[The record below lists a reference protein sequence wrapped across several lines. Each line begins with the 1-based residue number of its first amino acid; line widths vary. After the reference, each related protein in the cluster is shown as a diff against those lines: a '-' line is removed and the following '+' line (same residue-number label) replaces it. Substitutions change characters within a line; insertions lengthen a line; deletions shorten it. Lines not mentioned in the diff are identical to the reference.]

1 MATKKTQGG
10 KKAGGKSAPAEEG
23 TAEKTTD
30 KAAQPKMARIY
41 IMGKEYK
48 VPEGLTIQKALE
60 YAGMRLLRG
69 CGCRG
74 GFCGACGTVY
84 RTEGDY
90 KLKVAL
96 ACQTVV
102 EDGMYLTQIPFYPG
116 NKSEYKIEDLTPTLE
131 SLVQQYPEVMRCV
144 QCNTCRKVCPQDIE
158 VMQYIAAAMRGDI
171 AKLADLSFDCIMC
184 GLCASRCPGE
194 LVQYYIGI
202 LGRRLYGKYLA
213 PKAGHLAERI
223 EELDAGK
230 FEKDVDSLVKMS
242 KEDLKKLYNSRDIE
256 PEEEATEPSA
266 VSSSDVS
273 DQ

>member
-1 MATKKTQGG
+1 MATKKPRSTKRGSG
-10 KKAGGKSAPAEEG
+10 KTGAAAVEAPEKAKGAE
-23 TAEKTTD
+23 
-30 KAAQPKMARIY
+30 PKMVRIF

-102 EDGMYLTQIPFYPG
+102 EDGMYLTQIPFYPA
-116 NKSEYKIEDLTPTLE
+116 NKSPYEIEELTP
-131 SLVQQYPEVMRCV
+131 SLDALVENYPEVMRCV

-194 LVQYYIGI
+194 LVQYYVGI
-202 LGRRLYGKYLA
+202 LGRRLYAKYMM
-213 PKAGHLAERI
+213 PKAEHLASRI
-223 EELDAGK
+223 EEMEKGK
-230 FEKDVDSLVKMS
+230 FQKDLDDLMKMS
-242 KEDLKKLYNSRDIE
+242 REELQKLYDSRDIE
-256 PEEEATEPSA
+256 PEDEAEAPVM
-266 VSSSDVS
+266 VSSEDMSD
-273 DQ
+273 